1 MKTLIIYE
9 SKHHG
14 NTFKLV
20 DAIEEE
26 WGCDLCNIADK
37 NVDKEL
43 FNFEEYDLIG
53 IASGVAFG
61 RLYRKIEKFVES
73 DKFPSNKSVFLLY
86 TCGNRNLRSV
96 HYCDH
101 IKEVLKSKNCKVEG
115 SYGCAGYDTFG
126 PLKLIGG
133 ISKGHPNQDEIKAA
147 KIVYEVIKKDMNGEY
162 DF

>member
-73 DKFPSNKSVFLLY
+73 DKFPSNKSVFLL
-86 TCGNRNLRSV
+86 
-96 HYCDH
+96 
-101 IKEVLKSKNCKVEG
+101 
-115 SYGCAGYDTFG
+115 
-126 PLKLIGG
+126 
-133 ISKGHPNQDEIKAA
+133 
-147 KIVYEVIKKDMNGEY
+147 
-162 DF
+162 